1 MTAEQSHFLFVEL
14 AAVLHLSRTS
24 RAWLQ
29 LMQAE
34 AKLAD
39 HEPQQ
44 SQSRC
49 HWGLRGHR
57 SSPQEGALLLWRSLT
72 AACFI
77 PLPKL
82 SPLFLALCT
91 AGCGEGRGDPS
102 QPGGPGPRGAET
114 SAPYTTTPRGAQQE
128 PRGCSVTQN
137 TEPQGGGEPG
147 GAPAPALAAAPCSSP
162 CPWACAWCMSSGCA
176 LPVAPQ

>member
-14 AAVLHLSRTS
+14 AAVLHLLRTS

-39 HEPQQ
+39 
-44 SQSRC
+44 RWC

-57 SSPQEGALLLWRSLT
+57 SSPQQAALLVRRSLT

-82 SPLFLALCT
+82 SPLFLALRT

-114 SAPYTTTPRGAQQE
+114 SAPYTATPRGAQQE

-137 TEPQGGGEPG
+137 TEPQGGGDPG
-147 GAPAPALAAAPCSSP
+147 GAAAPCPSP
-162 CPWACAWCMSSGCA
+162 CPWACAWCTSSGCA
-176 LPVAPQ
+176 PPVASQ